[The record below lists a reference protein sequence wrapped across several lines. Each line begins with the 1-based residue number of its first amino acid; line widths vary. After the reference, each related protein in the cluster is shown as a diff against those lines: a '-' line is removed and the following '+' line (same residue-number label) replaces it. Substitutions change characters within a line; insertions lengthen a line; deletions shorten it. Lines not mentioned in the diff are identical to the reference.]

1 MVNTRKYKKTKGGWP
16 WSKSP
21 QPVQADQN
29 DCTVIATNSMDDINA
44 IVDKDKLERL
54 VVQRTECRNSN
65 KLLEFT
71 VNDEYIE
78 DRIDEKKRIN
88 DQHKQRA
95 KERAAKQQVTNAANR
110 IAEERAAKQQV
121 TNAANRI
128 AKERAAKQQ
137 VTNAAN
143 HIAKKRKEEREKEKI
158 ELTKCIKKKRSEGVL
173 PTTCPNYDSI
183 SNLDKNSGG
192 TRRTKRKHKK
202 CKKAKSKRRSIKRR
216 MNK

>member
-110 IAEERAAKQQV
+110 IA
-121 TNAANRI
+121 
-128 AKERAAKQQ
+128 KE
-137 VTNAAN
+137 
-143 HIAKKRKEEREKEKI
+143 RKEERKEEKI

>member
-95 KERAAKQQVTNAANR
+95 KERAAKQQVTDAANR

-128 AKERAAKQQ
+128 AKE
-137 VTNAAN
+137 
-143 HIAKKRKEEREKEKI
+143 RKEEREKEKI